1 MQKQNNLIDACK
13 QNDAK
18 AQMQLY
24 DKYVKAM
31 YNIALKYVQQ
41 TDVAEDVVQEAFIK
55 AFKKIDTYNAQVA
68 FGAWLKRIVINQAI
82 DYLKKKKLNLVSID
96 NQVINLTNEPLN
108 WEVDTNITIE
118 KIKKSINELPIKYK
132 IVLQLFLLEGY
143 DHQEIA
149 EILNISTAASRTQLS
164 RGKNKLK
171 KLLCHSDRVTK
182 GTTKNLI

>member
-1 MQKQNNLIDACK
+1 MLNQNNLVEACK

-31 YNIALKYVQQ
+31 YNIALKYVQK

-55 AFKKIDTYNAQVA
+55 AFKKIDTYNMQVT

-82 DYLKKKKLNLVSID
+82 DYLKKKKLDLVSID
-96 NQVINLTNEPLN
+96 SQVISLTSEPLN
-108 WEVDTNITIE
+108 WETDNETTINQ
-118 KIKKSINELPIKYK
+118 IKKCIKELPVKYK

-143 DHQEIA
+143 DHQEIS
-149 EILNISTAASRTQLS
+149 EILDISEVASRTQLS

-171 KLLCHSDRVTK
+171 KLLNK
-182 GTTKNLI
+182 YNYAKEY

>member
-1 MQKQNNLIDACK
+1 MLNHNNLIDACK

-24 DKYVKAM
+24 DNYVKAM
-31 YNIALKYVQQ
+31 YNVALKYVQQ

-55 AFKKIDTYNAQVA
+55 AFKKIDTYNAQVT

-82 DYLKKKKLNLVSID
+82 DYLKKKKLDLVSID

-108 WEVDTNITIE
+108 WEVDTKITVNQ
-118 KIKKSINELPIKYK
+118 IKKNIKELPIKYK
-132 IVLQLFLLEGY
+132 TVLQLFLLEGY

-149 EILNISTAASRTQLS
+149 EILKISEVASRTQLS

-171 KLLCHSDRVTK
+171 KLLNNYNYAK
-182 GTTKNLI
+182 EY